1 MKQDYLQSS
10 DTFTRI
16 FYPTSKG
23 NALLNPSPPIP
34 LVINGKGGTAR
45 GNGYRER
52 GMLIGDVILRAPQ
65 GRVHYLF
72 NVTLPADDPR
82 NTRGAPPD
90 FAPILLDPEI
100 DLIVSDGRFP
110 KCGIFGATN
119 DVEKPFV
126 FHELKGPHNLRVT
139 SAASEGALFALP
151 LGGSSYECTPSGLE
165 KLRDFAL
172 EHGQRWHE
180 HVSGKLSCQWTNGY
194 MCLVTGCDKT
204 RFWAS
209 AFYQNVDG
217 ESDFSSDLDMSMS
230 PTSPGVFL
238 RNSDYSGPAGTHQMG
253 STDCED
259 TAVERHCLA
268 FRAFHISLQPALF
281 LALRSI
287 QGMDYKP
294 LNPFFFLPSSIR
306 PPVKSFEEVWS
317 PFDPLLKI
325 NQLLHKST
333 PRVVTAVVHDND
345 LVAILDPKDNRLPS
359 IRELKQRITRNSF
372 IAVTADSK
380 AYLIKRSEYDRGL
393 IGRCFGALRVPL
405 AALGFMSFAAVKV

>member
-45 GNGYRER
+45 GNGFRER

-65 GRVHYLF
+65 GRIHYLF

-100 DLIVSDGRFP
+100 DLIVSEGRFP
-110 KCGIFGATN
+110 KCGIFGATMI
-119 DVEKPFV
+119 
-126 FHELKGPHNLRVT
+126 VT

-317 PFDPLLKI
+317 VSSTLLALPALTRRF
-325 NQLLHKST
+325 QAT

-359 IRELKQRITRNSF
+359 IRELKQRIASNSF

-405 AALGFMSFAAVKV
+405 AALGVVSFAAVKV